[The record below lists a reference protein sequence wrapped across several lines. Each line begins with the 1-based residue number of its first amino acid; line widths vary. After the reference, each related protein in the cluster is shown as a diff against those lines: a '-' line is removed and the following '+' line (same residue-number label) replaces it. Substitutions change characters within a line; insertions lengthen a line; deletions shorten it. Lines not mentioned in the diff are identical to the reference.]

1 MLFDSSKHDGIL
13 ARSKHLIDLGRTLG
27 KGERRLS
34 HVRNVSIVALARNNV
49 LEIICGKQK
58 YLAKGLGSDVSIAYP
73 GNEQALL
80 GKSIKG
86 LQLPLDD
93 GFATTIHSSFAAA
106 NGPEYL
112 HLTAGNE
119 KGALDA
125 LSGLEDVVVGRV
137 DVEIVLGTLGQSI
150 EQRVVGL
157 AKEGD
162 GRHEISAHKVGHP
175 LLQRSRQLSQ
185 DLLLVGTPEQIPLI
199 IVKAHD
205 AIGQLRR

>member
-1 MLFDSSKHDGIL
+1 MLLDSSKHDGIL

-27 KGERRLS
+27 KGQRRLS

-49 LEIICGKQK
+49 LEICCGEEKHFT
-58 YLAKGLGSDVSIAYP
+58 KGLGSNVSIAYP

-86 LQLPLDD
+86 LQLPFDD
-93 GFATTIHSSFAAA
+93 GFVSTICFGVVT
-106 NGPEYL
+106 NGSEYL
-112 HLTAGNE
+112 HLSTRNE

-125 LSGLEDVVVGRV
+125 LSGLKDVVVGRV

-175 LLQRSRQLSQ
+175 LL
-185 DLLLVGTPEQIPLI
+185 
-199 IVKAHD
+199 
-205 AIGQLRR
+205 